1 MKREA
6 GNSASRF
13 FASIYMET
21 PWQPIHT
28 FNGEMFSIMS
38 SGIPDSAEVV
48 KYKGDVPA
56 WAAFWM
62 PLPAIPKEL
71 RDAPFIPHE
80 QQEYEESEPN
90 PFIEATEDVLTKC
103 DRHIEALARLFRAD
117 ALHRTPEDQEL
128 IRRASEAYKNRQLQ

>member
-1 MKREA
+1 
-6 GNSASRF
+6 
-13 FASIYMET
+13 
-21 PWQPIHT
+21 
-28 FNGEMFSIMS
+28 MFSIMS

-80 QQEYEESEPN
+80 QHEYSDPVYRDG
-90 PFIEATEDVLTKC
+90 IAS
-103 DRHIEALARLFRAD
+103 LFEKLNRFAD
-117 ALHRTPEDQEL
+117 E
-128 IRRASEAYKNRQLQ
+128 